1 MIGTAARA
9 LALSLALCG
18 ALSAAAFADTYR
30 GSAVED
36 EQMPVKVKLT
46 GRDVIFDY
54 TDVLV
59 ACSDGS
65 QVRQGGAQHA
75 DRLNARDRF
84 RDTIESHGVTSV
96 VKGRISAE
104 RAIGTVAYDLVYGG
118 GECHSG
124 KLEWKARRKQQAT
137 APSHAL

>member
-1 MIGTAARA
+1 MSGASARA

-18 ALSAAAFADTYR
+18 VLSASAFADTYR
-30 GSAVED
+30 GSAADD

-59 ACSDGS
+59 TCSDGS

-84 RDTIESHGVTSV
+84 KDTIESHGVTSV
-96 VKGRISAE
+96 VRGRITAE
-104 RAIGTVAYDLVYGG
+104 RALGTMTYDFVYEG

-124 KLEWKARRKQQAT
+124 KLEWKAHRKQQAT
-137 APSHAL
+137 ARSHGP